1 MRRLISQEQYAQLN
15 NFRGRIAE
23 AVKTGNHSGMYHAIG
38 LAQGY
43 LLGLQDAGE
52 IDADILAALETETF
66 AGLDF
71 LLNARKAA
79 HAH

>member
-1 MRRLISQEQYAQLN
+1 MRRLISQEQYGQLGS
-15 NFRGRIAE
+15 FRARIAE
-23 AVKTGNHSGMYHAIG
+23 AVKTGNHVAMYHAIG

-43 LLGLQDAGE
+43 LIGLQDAGE
-52 IDADILAALETETF
+52 IDADILAELETETF

-79 HAH
+79 HAN